1 MKKIPYI
8 LGENAV
14 TLFVDSKPVTVRNDD
29 ANYYEVRK
37 CLLEGRYDEIET
49 YLDLEKQ
56 VEDYTDGDISIKDG
70 EVFYGEE
77 KLNGVVVDKLL
88 NLMKS
93 GLTDKDSF
101 INFLKNLLKN
111 PSKNSV
117 DQLYT
122 FLSRREMPIDEDGLV
137 IGYKGVSDNYHDKYT
152 GKFDNSVGQSH
163 EMPRRSVDD
172 CKDNHC
178 SYGFHIGSYDY
189 ANSWA
194 SSDGK
199 LMIVKF
205 NPEDAVSVP
214 DDCDF
219 QKLRV
224 CKYNVVGEIT
234 ERKQLRQPF
243 YDSTGDFSDE
253 DYDEDYDEDDDHGIA
268 TGSFGDAESTDD
280 DDSYESDATRL
291 AIRNYVE
298 NKHEENSEPTIK
310 QIQSRMKGTTLTSQE
325 IIEIVEE
332 LGFEVE
338 YKEAL
343 SRSRVVVG
351 DEITL
356 TD

>member
-1 MKKIPYI
+1 MNKIPYI

-14 TLFVDSKPVTVRNDD
+14 TLFVDGKPVTVRNDD

-88 NLMKS
+88 ELMKS

-122 FLSRREMPIDEDGLV
+122 FLSKRNMPIDEEGLV
-137 IGYKGVSDNYHDKYT
+137 IGYKGVGDSYHDKYT

-178 SYGFHIGSYDY
+178 SYGFHIGSYEY
-189 ANSWA
+189 ADSWGG
-194 SSDGK
+194 SDGK

-224 CKYNVVGEIT
+224 CKYSVVGEIT
-234 ERKQLRQPF
+234 ERKQLKQPF
-243 YDSTGDFSDE
+243 YDSTGDFFDEGYDEDE
-253 DYDEDYDEDDDHGIA
+253 DYEESQSLFVKTGVDY
-268 TGSFGDAESTDD
+268 
-280 DDSYESDATRL
+280 DDSYENDATRL
-291 AIRNYVE
+291 SIRNYVE
-298 NKHEENSEPTIK
+298 NKHEEDTQPTIK

-325 IIEIVEE
+325 IVDIVEE

-338 YKEAL
+338 YNKEAL
-343 SRSRVVVG
+343 SRSRVIVG
-351 DEITL
+351 DEISI

>member
-14 TLFVDSKPVTVRNDD
+14 TLFVDGKPVTVRNDD

-37 CLLEGRYDEIET
+37 CLLDGRYDDITT

-56 VEDYTDGDISIKDG
+56 VEDYTDGDISVKNG

-88 NLMKS
+88 ELMKS
-93 GLTDKDSF
+93 GLTDKNPF

-122 FLSRREMPIDEDGLV
+122 FLSKRNMPIDEEGLV
-137 IGYKGVSDNYHDKYT
+137 IGYKGVGDNYHDRYT

-163 EMPRRSVDD
+163 EMPRRTVDD
-172 CKDNHC
+172 NCENHC

-189 ANSWA
+189 ANNWGG
-194 SSDGK
+194 SDGK

-224 CKYNVVGEIT
+224 CKYSVVGEIT
-234 ERKQLRQPF
+234 ERKQLTQPF
-243 YDSTGDFSDE
+243 YDSTGEFSDGEWEWE
-253 DYDEDYDEDDDHGIA
+253 DDEDYDEDDDGI
-268 TGSFGDAESTDD
+268 EQ
-280 DDSYESDATRL
+280 DDSYDSDATRL

-298 NKHEENSEPTIK
+298 NKHEDDAEPTVK
-310 QIQSRMKGTTLTSQE
+310 QIQSRMKGTALTSQE
-325 IIEIVEE
+325 IIDIVEE

-338 YKEAL
+338 YNKEAL

-351 DEITL
+351 DDISIT
-356 TD
+356 D

>member
-1 MKKIPYI
+1 MNKIPYI

-14 TLFVDSKPVTVRNDD
+14 TLFVDGKPVTVRNDD

-37 CLLEGRYDEIET
+37 CLLDGRYDEVTT

-56 VEDYTDGDISIKDG
+56 VEDYTDGDISVKDG
-70 EVFYGEE
+70 EVFFGEE

-88 NLMKS
+88 ELMKS
-93 GLTDKDSF
+93 GLTDKNPF

-122 FLSRREMPIDEDGLV
+122 FLSKRDMPIDEEGLV
-137 IGYKGVSDNYHDKYT
+137 IGYKGVAHNYKDKYS

-163 EMPRRSVDD
+163 EMPRRNVDD
-172 CKDNHC
+172 NSEHHC
-178 SYGFHIGSYDY
+178 SYGFPIGSYDY
-189 ANSWA
+189 ANDWA
-194 SSDGK
+194 SGDGH

-214 DDCDF
+214 NDCDF

-224 CKYNVVGEIT
+224 CKYSVVGEIT
-234 ERKQLRQPF
+234 DRKQLKQPF
-243 YDSTGDFSDE
+243 YDSTGEFSDE
-253 DYDEDYDEDDDHGIA
+253 DYDDEIELEDYENDSLE
-268 TGSFGDAESTDD
+268 AELT
-280 DDSYESDATRL
+280 DSYESDATRL
-291 AIRNYVE
+291 AIRNYIE
-298 NKHEENSEPTIK
+298 NKHEDNTEHTVK

-325 IIEIVEE
+325 IVDIVEE

-338 YKEAL
+338 YNKEAL
-343 SRSRVVVG
+343 SRSRVVIG
-351 DEITL
+351 EDISITN
-356 TD
+356 

>member
-1 MKKIPYI
+1 MNKIPYI

-14 TLFVDSKPVTVRNDD
+14 TLFVDGKPVTVRNDD

-37 CLLEGRYDEIET
+37 CLLDGRYDEVTT

-70 EVFYGEE
+70 EVFFGEE

-88 NLMKS
+88 ELMKS
-93 GLTDKDSF
+93 GLTDKNPF

-122 FLSRREMPIDEDGLV
+122 FLSKRDMPIDEEGLV
-137 IGYKGVSDNYHDKYT
+137 IGYKGVAQNYKDKFS

-163 EMPRRSVDD
+163 EMPRRNVDD
-172 CKDNHC
+172 DCENHC

-189 ANSWA
+189 ANDWA
-194 SSDGK
+194 SGDGH

-214 DDCDF
+214 NDCDF

-224 CKYNVVGEIT
+224 CKYSVVGEIT
-234 ERKQLRQPF
+234 ERKQLKQPF
-243 YDSTGDFSDE
+243 YDSTGEFSDE
-253 DYDEDYDEDDDHGIA
+253 DYDDDIELEDYENDSLDN
-268 TGSFGDAESTDD
+268 
-280 DDSYESDATRL
+280 DSYESDATRL
-291 AIRNYVE
+291 AIRNYIE
-298 NKHEENSEPTIK
+298 NKHEDNTEPTVK

-325 IIEIVEE
+325 IVDIVEE

-338 YKEAL
+338 YNKEAL
-343 SRSRVVVG
+343 SRSRVVIG
-351 DEITL
+351 EDISITN
-356 TD
+356 

>member
-1 MKKIPYI
+1 
-8 LGENAV
+8 
-14 TLFVDSKPVTVRNDD
+14 
-29 ANYYEVRK
+29 
-37 CLLEGRYDEIET
+37 
-49 YLDLEKQ
+49 
-56 VEDYTDGDISIKDG
+56 
-70 EVFYGEE
+70 
-77 KLNGVVVDKLL
+77 VVVDKLL
-88 NLMKS
+88 DLMKS
-93 GLTDKDSF
+93 GLTDKNPF

-122 FLSRREMPIDEDGLV
+122 FLSKRNMPIDEEGLV
-137 IGYKGVSDNYHDKYT
+137 IGYKGVADNYKDRYS

-163 EMPRRSVDD
+163 EMPRRTVDD
-172 CKDNHC
+172 NCDNHC
-178 SYGFHIGSYDY
+178 SYGFHIGSYEY
-189 ANSWA
+189 ANDWA
-194 SSDGK
+194 SNSGK

-214 DDCDF
+214 TDCDF

-234 ERKQLRQPF
+234 ERKQLKQPF
-243 YDSTGDFSDE
+243 YDSTGEFSDE
-253 DYDEDYDEDDDHGIA
+253 DYDEDYDDGIELND
-268 TGSFGDAESTDD
+268 SLD

-291 AIRNYVE
+291 AIRNYIE
-298 NKHEENSEPTIK
+298 NKHEDSIEPTVK

-325 IIEIVEE
+325 IIDIVEE

-338 YKEAL
+338 YNKPAL

-351 DEITL
+351 EDIHTAIDPF

>member
-1 MKKIPYI
+1 MNKIPYI

-14 TLFVDSKPVTVRNDD
+14 TLFVDGKPVTVRNDD

-37 CLLEGRYDEIET
+37 CLLDGRYDEVTT

-70 EVFYGEE
+70 EVFFGEE

-88 NLMKS
+88 ELMKS
-93 GLTDKDSF
+93 GLTDKNPF

-122 FLSRREMPIDEDGLV
+122 FLSRRNMPIDEEGLV
-137 IGYKGVSDNYHDKYT
+137 IGYKGVAQNYKDKFS

-163 EMPRRSVDD
+163 EMPRRNVDD
-172 CKDNHC
+172 NCDHHC
-178 SYGFHIGSYDY
+178 SYGFHIGSYEY
-189 ANSWA
+189 ADSWGG
-194 SSDGK
+194 SDGK

-214 DDCDF
+214 TDCDF

-224 CKYNVVGEIT
+224 CKYSVVGEIT
-234 ERKQLRQPF
+234 DRKQLKQPF
-243 YDSTGDFSDE
+243 YDSTGEFSDE
-253 DYDEDYDEDDDHGIA
+253 DYDDDIELEDYENDSLDN
-268 TGSFGDAESTDD
+268 
-280 DDSYESDATRL
+280 DSYESDATRL
-291 AIRNYVE
+291 AIRNYIE
-298 NKHEENSEPTIK
+298 NKHEDNTEPTVK

-325 IIEIVEE
+325 IVDIVEE

-338 YKEAL
+338 YNKEAL
-343 SRSRVVVG
+343 SRSRVVIG
-351 DEITL
+351 EDISITN
-356 TD
+356 

>member
-8 LGENAV
+8 LGENAA
-14 TLFVDSKPVTVRNDD
+14 TLFVDGKPVTVRNDD

-56 VEDYTDGDISIKDG
+56 VEDYTDGDISIEDG

-88 NLMKS
+88 ELMKS
-93 GLTDKDSF
+93 GLTDKNSF

-137 IGYKGVSDNYHDKYT
+137 IGYKGVSHNYRDKYT

-234 ERKQLRQPF
+234 ERKQLVRPF

-253 DYDEDYDEDDDHGIA
+253 DYDEDYEDYDGDEDGDDY
-268 TGSFGDAESTDD
+268 AESTDN
-280 DDSYESDATRL
+280 DSYESDATRL
-291 AIRNYVE
+291 SIRNYIE
-298 NKHEENSEPTIK
+298 NKHEENAEPTVK
-310 QIQSRMKGTTLTSQE
+310 QIQSRMKGTALTSQE
-325 IIEIVEE
+325 IVDIVEE

-338 YKEAL
+338 YNKEAL
-343 SRSRVVVG
+343 SRSRVLIW
-351 DEITL
+351 DDMIL
-356 TD
+356 TPTD

>member
-1 MKKIPYI
+1 MNKIPYI

-14 TLFVDSKPVTVRNDD
+14 TLFVDGKPVTVRNDD

-37 CLLEGRYDEIET
+37 CLLDGRYDDITT

-70 EVFYGEE
+70 EVFFGEE

-88 NLMKS
+88 ELMKS
-93 GLTDKDSF
+93 GLTDKNPF

-122 FLSRREMPIDEDGLV
+122 FLSKRDMPIDEEGLV
-137 IGYKGVSDNYHDKYT
+137 IGYKGVAHNYKDKYS
-152 GKFDNSVGQSH
+152 GKFDNSVGQFH
-163 EMPRRSVDD
+163 EMPRRNVDD
-172 CKDNHC
+172 NSEHHC

-189 ANSWA
+189 ANDWA
-194 SSDGK
+194 SGDGH

-214 DDCDF
+214 NDCDF

-224 CKYNVVGEIT
+224 CKYSVVGDIT
-234 ERKQLRQPF
+234 ERKQLKQPF
-243 YDSTGDFSDE
+243 YDSTGEFSDE
-253 DYDEDYDEDDDHGIA
+253 DYDDEIELEDYENDSLE
-268 TGSFGDAESTDD
+268 AELT
-280 DDSYESDATRL
+280 DSYESDATRL
-291 AIRNYVE
+291 AIRNYIE
-298 NKHEENSEPTIK
+298 NKHEDNTEPTVK

-325 IIEIVEE
+325 IVDIVEE

-338 YKEAL
+338 YNKEAL
-343 SRSRVVVG
+343 SRSRVVIG
-351 DEITL
+351 EDISITN
-356 TD
+356 

>member
-1 MKKIPYI
+1 MNKIPYI

-14 TLFVDSKPVTVRNDD
+14 TLFVDGKPVTVRNDD

-70 EVFYGEE
+70 EVFYGQE

-88 NLMKS
+88 ELMKS

-122 FLSRREMPIDEDGLV
+122 FLSKRNMPIDEEGLV
-137 IGYKGVSDNYHDKYT
+137 IGYKGVGDSYHDRYT

-178 SYGFHIGSYDY
+178 SYGFHIGSYEY
-189 ANSWA
+189 ADSWGG
-194 SSDGK
+194 SDGK

-224 CKYNVVGEIT
+224 CKYSVVGEIT
-234 ERKQLRQPF
+234 ERKQLKQPF

-253 DYDEDYDEDDDHGIA
+253 EWGDDSTEDVLGESDNY
-268 TGSFGDAESTDD
+268 SFD

-291 AIRNYVE
+291 SIRNYIE
-298 NKHEENSEPTIK
+298 NKHEDNSEPTIK

-325 IIEIVEE
+325 IVDIVEE

-338 YKEAL
+338 YNKEAV
-343 SRSRVVVG
+343 SRSRVVIG

-356 TD
+356 TN

>member
-1 MKKIPYI
+1 MNKIPYI

-14 TLFVDSKPVTVRNDD
+14 TLFVDGKPVTVRNDD

-37 CLLEGRYDEIET
+37 CLLDGRYDDIQT

-70 EVFYGEE
+70 EVFFGEE

-88 NLMKS
+88 DLMKS
-93 GLTDKDSF
+93 GLTDKNPF

-122 FLSRREMPIDEDGLV
+122 FLSKRDMPIDEEGLV
-137 IGYKGVSDNYHDKYT
+137 IGYKGVAHNYKDKYS

-163 EMPRRSVDD
+163 EMPRRNVDD
-172 CKDNHC
+172 NCDHHC
-178 SYGFHIGSYDY
+178 SYGFHIGSYEY
-189 ANSWA
+189 ADSWGG
-194 SSDGK
+194 SDGK

-214 DDCDF
+214 TDCDF

-224 CKYNVVGEIT
+224 CKYSVVGEIT
-234 ERKQLRQPF
+234 DRKQLKQPF
-243 YDSTGDFSDE
+243 YDSTGEFSDE
-253 DYDEDYDEDDDHGIA
+253 DYDDDIELEDYENDSLDN
-268 TGSFGDAESTDD
+268 
-280 DDSYESDATRL
+280 DSYESDATRL

-298 NKHEENSEPTIK
+298 NKHEDNTEPTVK

-325 IIEIVEE
+325 IVDIVEE

-338 YKEAL
+338 YNKEAL
-343 SRSRVVVG
+343 SRSRVVIG
-351 DEITL
+351 EDISITN
-356 TD
+356 

>member
-1 MKKIPYI
+1 MNKIPYI

-14 TLFVDSKPVTVRNDD
+14 TLFVDGKPVTVRNDD

-37 CLLEGRYDEIET
+37 CLLDGRYDDITT

-70 EVFYGEE
+70 EVFFGEE

-88 NLMKS
+88 ELMKS
-93 GLTDKDSF
+93 GLTDKNPF

-122 FLSRREMPIDEDGLV
+122 FLSKRDMPIDEEGLV
-137 IGYKGVSDNYHDKYT
+137 IGYKGVAQNYKDKFS
-152 GKFDNSVGQSH
+152 GKFDNSVGQCH
-163 EMPRRSVDD
+163 EMPRRNVDD
-172 CKDNHC
+172 NCDHHC
-178 SYGFHIGSYDY
+178 SYGFHIGSYEY
-189 ANSWA
+189 ADSWGG
-194 SSDGK
+194 SDGK

-214 DDCDF
+214 TDCDF

-224 CKYNVVGEIT
+224 CKYSVVGEIT
-234 ERKQLRQPF
+234 DRRQLTQPF
-243 YDSTGDFSDE
+243 YDSTGEFSDE
-253 DYDEDYDEDDDHGIA
+253 DYDDDIELEDYENDSLDN
-268 TGSFGDAESTDD
+268 
-280 DDSYESDATRL
+280 DSYESDATRL
-291 AIRNYVE
+291 AIRNYIE
-298 NKHEENSEPTIK
+298 NKHEDNTEPTVK

-325 IIEIVEE
+325 IVDIVEE

-338 YKEAL
+338 YNKEAL
-343 SRSRVVVG
+343 SRSRVVIG
-351 DEITL
+351 EDISITN
-356 TD
+356 

>member
-14 TLFVDSKPVTVRNDD
+14 TLFVDGKPVTVRNDD

-224 CKYNVVGEIT
+224 CKYSVVGEIT
-234 ERKQLRQPF
+234 ERKQLKQPF
-243 YDSTGDFSDE
+243 YDSTGDFFDE
-253 DYDEDYDEDDDHGIA
+253 DYDEDYDEDDDGD
-268 TGSFGDAESTDD
+268 GDDYGDAVSTDS
-280 DDSYESDATRL
+280 DSYESDATRL
-291 AIRNYVE
+291 SIRNYVE
-298 NKHEENSEPTIK
+298 NKHEENSEPTVK

-325 IIEIVEE
+325 IIDIVEE

-338 YKEAL
+338 HNKEAL
-343 SRSRVVVG
+343 SRSRVIIG

-356 TD
+356 TP